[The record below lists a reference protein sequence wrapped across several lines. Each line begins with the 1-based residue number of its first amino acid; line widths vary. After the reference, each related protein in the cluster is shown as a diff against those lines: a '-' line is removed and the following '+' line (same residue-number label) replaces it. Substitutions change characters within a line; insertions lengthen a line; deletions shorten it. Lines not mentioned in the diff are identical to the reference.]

1 MDSFINKN
9 WLIKNKTG
17 ERLYHEVAAP
27 LPIIDYHNHLNPHHI
42 AENKQFSNL
51 TELWIAHD
59 PYKHRA
65 MRINGIPENGITGS
79 VSDFEKYQN
88 WVGTIS
94 KTLGNPLFHWSFLE
108 LKRIFGIDE
117 MLSQK
122 NAVTIWEACN
132 HKLQQEEFK
141 TCSLINKWKSEILVT
156 SDDLLD
162 NLESHKKI
170 AFDQN
175 NVKVLPS
182 LRADSI
188 LDISNPNYLEW
199 IKKLEI
205 ETDTLILNLDGLK
218 EAVKRRL
225 DYFAEN
231 GCLFADHALDSGF
244 SFKQIDEK
252 EAGEIFR
259 NILQN
264 QHLEPKDSVKLN
276 SFMLDYLGEEYGR
289 RGWIMQLH
297 IGAQRNTSSR
307 LRRMVGPAGGFA
319 SIGKACDI
327 NSLTLFLD
335 SLERKGALPETILY
349 TLNPADNAA
358 LASLTGSFTEDGVVG
373 KIQFGPAWWY
383 NDHYAGIRKHLNDI
397 SSYGL
402 LGTFIGMTT
411 DSRSILSLSRHEY
424 FRRILCDQIGGW
436 AEEGK
441 LPNDMA
447 LLEQLIKD
455 ISYLNI
461 KTKILK
467 REKIWQE

>member
-1 MDSFINKN
+1 MDAFINKN

-17 ERLYHEVAAP
+17 ERLYHEVAAS
-27 LPIIDYHNHLNPHHI
+27 LPIIDYHNHLNSGHI
-42 AENKQFSNL
+42 AENKRFSNL

-65 MRINGIPENGITGS
+65 MRINGIAENGITGL
-79 VSDFEKYQN
+79 VSDYEKYLN
-88 WVGTIS
+88 WVSTIP

-108 LKRIFGIDE
+108 LKRIFDIDE
-117 MLSQK
+117 MLNQN
-122 NAVTIWEACN
+122 NAAAVWQRCN
-132 HKLQQEEFK
+132 DKLQQEGFR
-141 TCSLINKWKSEILVT
+141 TCGLISKWKAEILVT

-162 NLESHKKI
+162 NLGSHRKI
-170 AFDQN
+170 ADSPSQ
-175 NVKVLPS
+175 VKVLPS
-182 LRADSI
+182 LRSDSI
-188 LDISNPNYLEW
+188 LDFGNPNYSKWLHQLEGEVNES
-199 IKKLEI
+199 ISDLAE
-205 ETDTLILNLDGLK
+205 LQY
-218 EAVKRRL
+218 AVKLRL
-225 DYFAEN
+225 DYFAEK
-231 GCLFADHALDSGF
+231 GCLFADHGLDSGF
-244 SFKQIDEK
+244 SFESIDEK
-252 EAGEIFR
+252 EAYTIFR
-259 NILQN
+259 NVLHQ
-264 QHLEPKDSVKLN
+264 QRLEYKDLVKLH
-276 SFMLDYLGEEYGR
+276 SFMLSFLAEEYGR

-307 LRRMVGPAGGFA
+307 LRELVGPAGGFA

-335 SLERKGALPETILY
+335 SLDKKSLLPETILY

-358 LASLTGSFTEDGVVG
+358 LASLTGSFAEDGVVG

-402 LGTFIGMTT
+402 LSTFIGMTT

-436 AEEGK
+436 MEEGK
-441 LPNDMA
+441 LPNDME
-447 LLEQLIKD
+447 LLEQLIRD

-461 KTKILK
+461 KNKILK
-467 REKIWQE
+467 REKIWQA

>member
-1 MDSFINKN
+1 MDAFINKN

-17 ERLYHEVAAP
+17 ERLYHEVAAS

-51 TELWIAHD
+51 TELWIRHD

-65 MRINGIPENGITGS
+65 MRINGIAENGITGS
-79 VSDFEKYQN
+79 VSDYEKYLN
-88 WVGTIS
+88 WVSTIP
-94 KTLGNPLFHWSFLE
+94 KTFGNPLFHWSFLE
-108 LKRIFGIDE
+108 LKRIFDIDV
-117 MLSQK
+117 MLNQN
-122 NAVTIWEACN
+122 NAAAIWESCN
-132 HKLQQEEFK
+132 DKLQQEAFR
-141 TCSLINKWKSEILVT
+141 TCGLITKWKAEILVT

-162 NLESHKKI
+162 NLGSHRKI
-170 AFDQN
+170 ADSPSQ
-175 NVKVLPS
+175 VKVLPS
-182 LRADSI
+182 LRSDSI
-188 LDISNPNYLEW
+188 LDFGNPNYLDW
-199 IKKLEI
+199 LHQLEEEVNASI
-205 ETDTLILNLDGLK
+205 SDLAELQH
-218 EAVKRRL
+218 AVKLRL
-225 DYFAEN
+225 DYFAEK
-231 GCLFADHALDSGF
+231 GCLFADHGLDSGF
-244 SFKQIDEK
+244 LYKSIAEK
-252 EAGEIFR
+252 EAQTIFR
-259 NILQN
+259 KVLHQ
-264 QHLEPKDSVKLN
+264 QPLEPKDLVKLH
-276 SFMLDYLGEEYGR
+276 SFMLSFLGEEYGR

-307 LRRMVGPAGGFA
+307 LRELVGPAGGFA

-335 SLERKGALPETILY
+335 SLDKKSLLPETILY

-358 LASLTGSFTEDGVVG
+358 LASLTGSFAEDGVVG

-402 LGTFIGMTT
+402 LSTFIGMTT

-436 AEEGK
+436 MEEGK
-441 LPNDMA
+441 LPKDME

-461 KTKILK
+461 KNKILK
-467 REKIWQE
+467 REKIWQA